1 MSNVYHFMT
10 LRMQKTRKRKIVKE
24 HKYPHN
30 RYAVDELHNLRYEY
44 DFWGF
49 YLQLKRNETKRRYY
63 KRVRAD
69 APKASKIPKEIN
81 TLVDSIR
88 RNHQPAMVLDFA
100 YGKRVLE
107 ARKKSWMLQN
117 GK

>member
-44 DFWGF
+44 VIRAITAVSGYKDG
-49 YLQLKRNETKRRYY
+49 NEVVKLIEKIKFAKPRR
-63 KRVRAD
+63 
-69 APKASKIPKEIN
+69 
-81 TLVDSIR
+81 
-88 RNHQPAMVLDFA
+88 
-100 YGKRVLE
+100 
-107 ARKKSWMLQN
+107 
-117 GK
+117 

>member
-49 YLQLKRNETKRRYY
+49 YLQLKRNEKKRRYY
-63 KRVRAD
+63 KRLRAD
-69 APKASKIPKEIN
+69 APKASKIPKN
-81 TLVDSIR
+81 PQRDKYPC
-88 RNHQPAMVLDFA
+88 Q
-100 YGKRVLE
+100 
-107 ARKKSWMLQN
+107 
-117 GK
+117 